1 MNLQYVWGMSA
12 CIYLE
17 SLESDPLPPGS
28 VPPASLAWRGRA
40 LDTCVTQWQPVHL
53 SLYQQHTWP
62 AKSQNLGLHC
72 LTPCQHPAT
81 WKLLWTKCCIRCS
94 VTPSVFLRTTVEGT
108 FIHTHS
114 SNELRLRESDYLAR
128 AGKAHIWTRL
138 PVLKCALTPYPF
150 SAAVKPRV
158 EVGLK

>member
-1 MNLQYVWGMSA
+1 MGLNLLRYSLYCSCLEMNSQYVWGMSA

-28 VPPASLAWRGRA
+28 IPPASLAWRGRA

-53 SLYQQHTWP
+53 FLYQQHTWP
-62 AKSQNLGLHC
+62 ANSQNLRLHC

-81 WKLLWTKCCIRCS
+81 WKLLWTKCWIRCS
-94 VTPSVFLRTTVEGT
+94 VTPSVFLRSTVEGT

-114 SNELRLRESDYLAR
+114 SNEQTEAQGVRLLS
-128 AGKAHIWTRL
+128 W
-138 PVLKCALTPYPF
+138 
-150 SAAVKPRV
+150 SW
-158 EVGLK
+158 